1 MWPVGAPPLALFYSE
16 MRSKYKPRY
25 HHKTHNAQRMRWGG
39 RACMCKAI
47 SEDHAREGQ
56 HSRNEEDGRERGS
69 RAAVAPRGANERK
82 RRSRLSTAGLCALV
96 RHIPGGSRQTRKNI
110 NDKAEHGGRT
120 TSCGSTLRLT
130 TVLHSVSSRGMHSHT
145 HTHAQ
150 ISLCATV
157 SHPTVTH
164 RQARHARSHLASCPV
179 STTLPP
185 TVACGT

>member
-1 MWPVGAPPLALFYSE
+1 MGSAFLSVYPRARGLRKSLYFAHMYMWPVGAPPLALFYSE

-96 RHIPGGSRQTRKNI
+96 RHIPGGSRQTRNNI
-110 NDKAEHGGRT
+110 NDYKEHEGRT
-120 TSCGSTLRLT
+120 VQKSADFCYDTAAFGL
-130 TVLHSVSSRGMHSHT
+130 V
-145 HTHAQ
+145 
-150 ISLCATV
+150 
-157 SHPTVTH
+157 
-164 RQARHARSHLASCPV
+164 RHAMPMRM
-179 STTLPP
+179 
-185 TVACGT
+185 